1 MYVIEHLQKAK
12 SPLFSYEIVPPTR
25 GNSVRDILDIVEQ
38 ILPYNPPFIDVTSH
52 SAEAYYEE
60 QPDGTIR
67 RCVRKTRPG
76 TLSICGIIQ
85 NRYGIDTVPHLLC
98 RGFSREETEDACIE
112 LNFLGIHNFLAIRG
126 DETNY
131 MPPAPG
137 TNSVNVYASEMVE
150 QLVKLKSGKYLEN
163 LAESEP
169 IDMCIGVAGYCEK
182 HVESPNFKTDISYLK
197 QKIDKG
203 ADYVV
208 TQMFFD
214 NKYYF
219 DFVKECR
226 AAGITVPIIPGLKIL
241 NSPKQTTSLPK
252 NFHITIPD
260 ALVDEINDAMGA
272 PPLGVGKEGRPHDPG
287 RPQLAV
293 GSPNTS
299 TKLLERSREIGVRW
313 AKRQC
318 EELLNGGAP
327 CIHFYVMNDAE
338 SVINVIK
345 GL

>member
-12 SPLFSYEIVPPTR
+12 NPLFSYEIVPPTR
-25 GNSVRDILDIVEQ
+25 GNSVRDILNIVEQ

-67 RCVRKTRPG
+67 RYVRKKRPG
-76 TLSICGIIQ
+76 TISICGIIQ

-131 MPPAPG
+131 IPPAPG
-137 TNSVNVYASEMVE
+137 TNSVNVYACEMVE
-150 QLVKLKSGKYLEN
+150 QLVRLKSAKYLEN
-163 LAESEP
+163 LSDADP
-169 IDMCIGVAGYCEK
+169 IDMCIGVAGYPEK

-197 QKIDKG
+197 RKVDKG

-241 NSPKQTTSLPK
+241 NNPKQTTSLPK
-252 NFHITIPD
+252 NFNISIPD
-260 ALVDEINDAMGA
+260 ALVDEINDAT
-272 PPLGVGKEGRPHDPG
+272 KSHEG
-287 RPQLAV
+287 RPQLVSSSRPVGAV
-293 GSPNTS
+293 GSSNTS
-299 TKLLERSREIGVRW
+299 TNLLERSREIGVRW

-318 EELLNGGAP
+318 EELLNNGAP

>member
-1 MYVIEHLQKAK
+1 MYVTEHLAKAK
-12 SPLFSYEIVPPTR
+12 NPLFSYEIVPPTR

-38 ILPYNPPFIDVTSH
+38 ILPYKPPFIDVTSH

-60 QPDGTIR
+60 QPNGTIKR
-67 RCVRKTRPG
+67 FVRKKRPG
-76 TLSICGIIQ
+76 TISICGIIQ

-131 MPPAPG
+131 IPPAPG

-163 LAESEP
+163 LSESAP

-182 HVESPNFKTDISYLK
+182 HVESPNFKTDISHLK
-197 QKIDKG
+197 RKVDKG

-214 NKYYF
+214 NKFYF

-226 AAGITVPIIPGLKIL
+226 NAGITVPIIPGLKIL

-252 NFHITIPD
+252 NFHISIPD
-260 ALVDEINDAMGA
+260 ALVDEISEATKGLSGTNQRQIDAD
-272 PPLGVGKEGRPHDPG
+272 E
-287 RPQLAV
+287 
-293 GSPNTS
+293 S
-299 TKLLERSREIGVRW
+299 TKKRHLERSREIGIRW